1 MRLIVVNDL
10 RLQLV
15 AITLAVYAG
24 VQSSAIAHEAGHGA
38 VTRNSLWKSWVG
50 RFFMSFVM
58 GASYSAW
65 TERHGPH
72 HRHPNSRKD
81 PNVHSGLFSF
91 NEIDAVAAKGL
102 AGW

>member
-1 MRLIVVNDL
+1 MNDF

-24 VQSSAIAHEAGHGA
+24 VQSSAIPHEAGHGA

-72 HRHPNSRKD
+72 HRHPNSRED
-81 PNVHSGLFSF
+81 PNVHSGVFSF
-91 NEIDAVAAKGL
+91 NEIDAVASKGL

>member
-1 MRLIVVNDL
+1 
-10 RLQLV
+10 
-15 AITLAVYAG
+15 
-24 VQSSAIAHEAGHGA
+24 
-38 VTRNSLWKSWVG
+38 
-50 RFFMSFVM
+50 M

-72 HRHPNSRKD
+72 HRHPNSRED
-81 PNVHSGLFSF
+81 PNVHSGVFSF